1 MPYDGTIAYDY
12 LASNGELTI
21 NVYNTSDELSYY
33 SDGTIAIGKVE
44 RIRISSIY
52 AEPSRIHFSTFNA
65 YGGGTDLATIDSN
78 ILNYTIT
85 LINNETEQETFFKIT
100 NAIEH
105 GAFGNIETNFNSN
118 IFAGLT
124 TTPSSYDLIISR

>member
-1 MPYDGTIAYDY
+1 MYN
-12 LASNGELTI
+12 ASN
-21 NVYNTSDELSYY
+21 ELSYY

-44 RIRISSIY
+44 RIRIMEIYANFSSIG
-52 AEPSRIHFSTFNA
+52 SRFSFSTLNA
-65 YGGGTDLATIDSN
+65 YGGGTDLALIDSN

-85 LINNETEQETFFKIT
+85 LINNETKQETSFKIT

-105 GAFGNIETNFNSN
+105 GAFGNIETNFKSD

-124 TTPSSYDLIISR
+124 TASNNYYDLIISK